1 MIWPGGLPI
10 TYPRNGHSVGGR
22 LPTDANSW
30 LSPQIPFRFLQPLAA
45 VEGMV
50 AFSLRK
56 FTNPDLLKT
65 IAPNRL
71 VALLAPWS
79 EYLAA
84 RGLTFPVNGANGI
97 DCNVLAHILMDPD
110 ASVPKDMVDALY
122 YVHETSSDEDMDAL
136 LDLAKLQN
144 LDIEH
149 DAQTTPAD
157 VAIQMWLAA
166 PDTLREHHAETIAF
180 RQKNFLY
187 YGGAHGERRS
197 FPKVDDDLRLKVEA
211 DLDNWFEEH
220 RRGRGCHVFL
230 FPHRKKVWIL
240 IRHGLPMRREASH
253 QEDGKSSTEFYR
265 PQQHDVLIY
274 DISSDELGVHANTK
288 GETKLYLACFGRLV
302 FSDKDY
308 FPPADK
314 FSLNPLIADGVKSL
328 LCEDVDGLEEIRL
341 VEYRRYWGGAFNE
354 IEIRKATDVFAAL
367 AGRQQD
373 LGSKGRLVG
382 ATFKVKFADS
392 PKERSAT
399 IRPPGNAKYE
409 RNEDSDLIEVWMI
422 KRGFILKPE
431 ANDDD
436 DEAPTAVL
444 EST

>member
-1 MIWPGGLPI
+1 MSGQ
-10 TYPRNGHSVGGR
+10 VADGR
-22 LPTDANSW
+22 DSW

-56 FTNPDLLKT
+56 FANPDLLKT

-84 RGLTFPVNGANGI
+84 RGLTFPTNGSEGI
-97 DCNVLAHILMDPD
+97 DCSILAHILINPD
-110 ASVPKDMVDALY
+110 ASLPKEMVDALY
-122 YVHETSSDEDMDAL
+122 YVNETSSDEDMDAL
-136 LDLAKLQN
+136 LELAKSRD
-144 LDIEH
+144 LDIER
-149 DAQTTPAD
+149 DTQTTAAD

-166 PDTLREHHAETIAF
+166 PDMLREHHAETIAF

-197 FPKVDDDLRLKVEA
+197 FPKVDDDLRLKVEL
-211 DLDNWFEEH
+211 DLDDWFEEH
-220 RRGRGCHVFL
+220 RRGRGCRVFL

-253 QEDGKSSTEFYR
+253 HEDGKSSTEFYR

-274 DISSDELGVHANTK
+274 DASSDELGVHANTK
-288 GETKLYLACFGRLV
+288 GETKLYLASFGRLV
-302 FSDKDY
+302 FRDKDY

-314 FSLNPLIADGVKSL
+314 FSLDPLIADGAKSL
-328 LCEDVDGLEEIRL
+328 LCEDVEGLEEIRL

-354 IEIRKATDVFAAL
+354 IEIRKANDVFAAL
-367 AGRQQD
+367 AARQQE
-373 LGSKGRLVG
+373 LGSKGKLVG

-409 RNEDSDLIEVWMI
+409 RNEDSELVDVWLA
-422 KRGFILKPE
+422 KRGFILDPHPE
-431 ANDDD
+431 DDGD
-436 DEAPTAVL
+436 DETPSEVL
-444 EST
+444 ERT